1 MRARLWGVGDLVKPD
16 TDVQQSLTGHSVKLW
31 NASRDRSPDSSGIVR
46 VKPAVIPASP
56 RADLISPDGIAADV
70 ATGSLASV
78 PRMIEARQVSAHPI
92 LDELE
97 QLIDSAW
104 TRYEVERTGA
114 AAAQGPSKVVAPD
127 VGYRSARS
135 VTTAANGQQPALTPR
150 PSQLTSTVAS
160 EVITGKAPD
169 RATQV
174 MLQHLDTLLDTFMAA
189 DPTSQAQSERGGEST
204 PTDTRSA
211 TR

>member
-1 MRARLWGVGDLVKPD
+1 V
-16 TDVQQSLTGHSVKLW
+16 
-31 NASRDRSPDSSGIVR
+31 
-46 VKPAVIPASP
+46 VIPASP
-56 RADLISPDGIAADV
+56 RADLISPDGIAAHV

-78 PRMIEARQVSAHPI
+78 SRTIEARQVSAHPI
-92 LDELE
+92 LNELE
-97 QLIDSAW
+97 QLIDGAW

-114 AAAQGPSKVVAPD
+114 AAAQAPSKVVAPD
-127 VGYRSARS
+127 VGYRSAPS
-135 VTTAANGQQPALTPR
+135 VTTAADGQQPDLTPR

-160 EVITGKAPD
+160 EIIADKTPD

-174 MLQHLDTLLDTFMAA
+174 MLQHLDALLETFMAA

-204 PTDTRSA
+204 PTDSRRA